1 MTRSGKLIL
10 FLSLLVALSAAALLA
25 YSVYEG
31 SKPIEQS
38 QRATM
43 TGRSLPALPT
53 VGLPGAVEP
62 EEELLDV
69 TPQTAQEINESRP
82 FITGEIPAALPFRS
96 KLAGKERER
105 AIACLATA
113 GLYEAGSRS
122 GDQSAVMQVVLNRVR
137 HPAFP
142 DTICGVV
149 FQGSER
155 STGCQFSFTCDGSM
169 RRRQPSPAAWRSAQG
184 LATAMME
191 DTIDERVGLAT
202 HFHTDW
208 VVPYWS
214 DSLDK
219 LTNVRTHLF
228 FRWRGFWGTAQAL
241 AARYRGA
248 RHSRFGQP
256 LRFARTGRSRGGER
270 DARRRNRGRSGWV
283 AAGKRQHRRI
293 SRTCGP
299 RRLARASPARI
310 GGRDGPRTLVD
321 RCRGP
326 VQGEAGL
333 QGRGMERSGQGPANS
348 DTCPP
353 FRIAARSRLRPDF
366 PRSHP
371 ASLLGLLTLGSRLHQ
386 PLPWQRRF
394 YRGAAGGVSASG
406 MDRFPIGAIQT
417 DAGQTLAGIGA
428 RVDRYPVRM
437 VFDLV
442 DDRMAVDDHGT
453 VIAIGLR
460 EIVPDEH
467 QVLFSL
473 PVEGHAGPDA
483 GMHEEIVTV
492 PIGKGRIAEHG
503 DKMIRHC
510 RAEAIAEVETV
521 FVGPRRLD
529 AETFEEGEPAVLEPD
544 ILRHRMPAEAVE
556 QQILMVAFQQP
567 DARFGHQLV
576 GQIEAGGAMRTT
588 IDDIAEQDELDRFEI
603 AWPVFPVRG
612 DFLHQ
617 RTEQIVTTVN
627 VSDSVDALASS
638 RAGLAS
644 VFAKEP
650 QHSAIMAQGLQNVR

>member
-1 MTRSGKLIL
+1 MTRSVKLIL

-69 TPQTAQEINESRP
+69 TPQTAQEINETRP

-96 KLAGKERER
+96 KLAGQERER

-228 FRWRGFWGTAQAL
+228 FRWRGFWGTRPAFRRAPASKEPVIPAL
-241 AARYRGA
+241 A
-248 RHSRFGQP
+248 SRFDSHGLVDP
-256 LRFARTGRSRGGER
+256 EEESEMLAEGIADGADGSLPASDSIDASAAPAAPAALPALRQLALGDGMAPGRWSIDAVALCKGKPVCKVVGWSDPAKAPPTLTRARLSESPP
-270 DARRRNRGRSGWV
+270 DLV
-283 AAGKRQHRRI
+283 FVQI
-293 SRTCGP
+293 SRDRTQQAYWDCS
-299 RRLARASPARI
+299 RWARAS
-310 GGRDGPRTLVD
+310 TS
-321 RCRGP
+321 RCLGNADST
-326 VQGEAGL
+326 VA
-333 QGRGMERSGQGPANS
+333 
-348 DTCPP
+348 
-353 FRIAARSRLRPDF
+353 
-366 PRSHP
+366 
-371 ASLLGLLTLGSRLHQ
+371 LL
-386 PLPWQRRF
+386 
-394 YRGAAGGVSASG
+394 
-406 MDRFPIGAIQT
+406 
-417 DAGQTLAGIGA
+417 
-428 RVDRYPVRM
+428 
-437 VFDLV
+437 
-442 DDRMAVDDHGT
+442 
-453 VIAIGLR
+453 
-460 EIVPDEH
+460 
-467 QVLFSL
+467 
-473 PVEGHAGPDA
+473 
-483 GMHEEIVTV
+483 
-492 PIGKGRIAEHG
+492 AE
-503 DKMIRHC
+503 
-510 RAEAIAEVETV
+510 
-521 FVGPRRLD
+521 
-529 AETFEEGEPAVLEPD
+529 
-544 ILRHRMPAEAVE
+544 
-556 QQILMVAFQQP
+556 
-567 DARFGHQLV
+567 
-576 GQIEAGGAMRTT
+576 
-588 IDDIAEQDELDRFEI
+588 
-603 AWPVFPVRG
+603 
-612 DFLHQ
+612 
-617 RTEQIVTTVN
+617 
-627 VSDSVDALASS
+627 
-638 RAGLAS
+638 
-644 VFAKEP
+644 
-650 QHSAIMAQGLQNVR
+650 